1 MTTNPTLDHLP
12 PWAKRPFE
20 LLYHAEIH
28 FQKGSDYDKRLSV
41 ISFDNSIEV
50 SITTYLSL
58 KPMQRDWINIIKKKI
73 LKNGC
78 PIIILK

>member
-58 KPMQRDWINIIKKKI
+58 KPMQRADKHYKKEDI
-73 LKNGC
+73 HWLAGRSER
-78 PIIILK
+78 I